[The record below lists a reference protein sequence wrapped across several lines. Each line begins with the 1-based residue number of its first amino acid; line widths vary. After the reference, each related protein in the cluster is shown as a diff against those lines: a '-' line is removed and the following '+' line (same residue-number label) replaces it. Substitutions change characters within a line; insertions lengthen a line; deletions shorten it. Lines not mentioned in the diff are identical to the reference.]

1 MEIQKAG
8 NNSQQIQ
15 AKNVVIVQGI
25 DEKRA
30 REIYDEQYAIAKRDL
45 TEEARVMAKE
55 RVKELEDKLIPKM
68 QAIEDGLKA
77 FADPSFQL
85 LLIEAQKSAVA
96 TEREVDYD
104 LLSELLIHRIE
115 RGDDRYVRTGIHR
128 AVGIVEEISDEAL
141 LALTVVHSVLSFIPR
156 ATDVDSS
163 LKSLE
168 KLFEKIIYAELPL
181 NSFWMDQLDVLSA
194 IRINRLDAFESIE
207 RLYSKVLDGIVIV
220 GIERNSAQHVK
231 AEELLRSAELPVSNI
246 LENNPLNHDF
256 VRLKVPSTKIIDSMK
271 LAHYKNGQMVINP
284 INEMQKNAI
293 NSVLNLYSK
302 DAVLLKKVNELFI
315 EKFAE
320 YPYLVKL
327 KEWWKKI
334 PYGFDITLVGKVLA
348 HANAQRCEKTLPM
361 MDF

>member
-30 REIYDEQYAIAKRDL
+30 REIYDEQYALAKRDL

-156 ATDVDSS
+156 ATDVDNS
-163 LKSLE
+163 LKRLE

-207 RLYSKVLDGIVIV
+207 RWYSKMLDGIVVV
-220 GIERNSAQHVK
+220 GIERNSAQYVK

-246 LENNPLNHDF
+246 LENNPLSHDF
-256 VRLKVPSTKIIDSMK
+256 VRLKVASTKIIDSMQ
-271 LAHYKNGQMVINP
+271 LAHYKNGQMMVNP
-284 INEMQKNAI
+284 LNEMQKNAI

-302 DAVLLKKVNELFI
+302 DAVLLKK
-315 EKFAE
+315 
-320 YPYLVKL
+320 
-327 KEWWKKI
+327 
-334 PYGFDITLVGKVLA
+334 
-348 HANAQRCEKTLPM
+348 
-361 MDF
+361 

>member
-15 AKNVVIVQGI
+15 AQNVVIVQGI

-141 LALTVVHSVLSFIPR
+141 LALTVVHSVMSFIPR
-156 ATDVDSS
+156 ATDVDKA
-163 LKSLE
+163 LDGLE
-168 KLFEKIIYAELPL
+168 RLFEKIIYAELPL

-194 IRINRLDAFESIE
+194 IRINRLGAFGSVE
-207 RLYSKVLDGIVIV
+207 RWYSEVLDGIVVV
-220 GIERNSAQHVK
+220 GFERNSAQHIK
-231 AEELLRSAELPVSNI
+231 AEELLRSAELPVSDI
-246 LENNPLNHDF
+246 LENNSLNHDF
-256 VRLKVPSTKIIDSMK
+256 VRLKVASSSVIDS
-271 LAHYKNGQMVINP
+271 LQLVHYENGQRLVNP
-284 INEMQKNAI
+284 LNEAQENAI
-293 NSVLNLYSK
+293 NTVLNLYSK
-302 DAVLLKKVNELFI
+302 DAVLLKEVNRLFV

-320 YPYLVKL
+320 YPHLLKL

-334 PYGFDITLVGKVLA
+334 PYSFDITLVGKVLA

>member
-15 AKNVVIVQGI
+15 AQNVVIVQGI

-141 LALTVVHSVLSFIPR
+141 LALTVVHSVMSFIPR
-156 ATDVDSS
+156 ATDVDKA
-163 LKSLE
+163 LDGLE
-168 KLFEKIIYAELPL
+168 RLFEKIIYAELPL

-194 IRINRLDAFESIE
+194 IRINRLGAFGSVE
-207 RLYSKVLDGIVIV
+207 RWYSEVLDGIVVV
-220 GIERNSAQHVK
+220 GIERNSAQHIK
-231 AEELLRSAELPVSNI
+231 AEELLRSAELPVSDI
-246 LENNPLNHDF
+246 LENNSLNHDF
-256 VRLKVPSTKIIDSMK
+256 VRLKVASSSVIDS
-271 LAHYKNGQMVINP
+271 LQLVHYENGQRLVNP
-284 INEMQKNAI
+284 LNEAQENAI
-293 NSVLNLYSK
+293 NTVLNLYSK
-302 DAVLLKKVNELFI
+302 DAVLLKEVNRLFV

-320 YPYLVKL
+320 YPHLLKL
-327 KEWWKKI
+327 KEWW
-334 PYGFDITLVGKVLA
+334 KVLA

>member
-1 MEIQKAG
+1 
-8 NNSQQIQ
+8 
-15 AKNVVIVQGI
+15 
-25 DEKRA
+25 
-30 REIYDEQYAIAKRDL
+30 
-45 TEEARVMAKE
+45 MAKE

-156 ATDVDSS
+156 ATDVDNS
-163 LKSLE
+163 LKRLE

-207 RLYSKVLDGIVIV
+207 RWYSKMLDGIVVV
-220 GIERNSAQHVK
+220 GIERNSAQYVK

-246 LENNPLNHDF
+246 LENNPLSHDF
-256 VRLKVPSTKIIDSMK
+256 VRLKVASTKIIDSMQ
-271 LAHYKNGQMVINP
+271 LAHYKNGQMMVNP
-284 INEMQKNAI
+284 LNEMQKNAI

-327 KEWWKKI
+327 KEWWEKI
-334 PYGFDITLVGKVLA
+334 PYSFDITLVGKVLA